1 MYMHRK
7 KNNEKTSV
15 QKKHIPMC
23 YMGLEYLPKKLPI
36 PLCLCLMLVETLKLC
51 QINILIAPCI
61 VQLPPHPEKKNKKK
75 QIVYWTMCQIAS
87 PSISPK
93 QDWI

>member
-61 VQLPPHPEKKNKKK
+61 VQLPPHPEKKTKKNKLYIGPCVK
-75 QIVYWTMCQIAS
+75 
-87 PSISPK
+87 
-93 QDWI
+93 